1 MTRKTEAAY
10 THLFHNIESRWKIN
24 AKKATTD
31 YEKAIKNALRKVYTG
46 IKIVSCWFHYC
57 QALAKNAKNIKGF
70 RNFIKSDDAA
80 SRIFRKLMCL
90 PLMRADNIPAAFKL
104 IKEEA
109 LNLNKNKFAPFL
121 SYIEEQWLKHE
132 GPQSISVYMES
143 ERTNNPMESY
153 NSTLNFKIP
162 AKGCFYKFVSLLR
175 VEEFIKSCEYGL
187 IMNGGTQLYHIQKKS
202 YRDKNEKI
210 RSIQK
215 QFENRKI
222 NLKEFFDKAADLYE
236 DDFNQEDEDG
246 DTHCEDPTNDGD
258 DVLDENCE
266 KCHLRLKDTMF
277 QPCFHLK
284 YCAECA
290 QTLLDYDESMQ
301 KCPECDV
308 QVTGR
313 LRVFLWYYF

>member
-10 THLFHNIESRWKIN
+10 THLFHNIESRWKISP
-24 AKKATTD
+24 KKATTD
-31 YEKAIKNALRKVYTG
+31 YEKAIKNALRKLFPG
-46 IKIVSCWFHYC
+46 IKLVSCWFHYC
-57 QALAKNAKNIKGF
+57 QALAKNAKKIKGF
-70 RNFIKSDDAA
+70 RKFIKNDDAA
-80 SRIFRKLMCL
+80 SRIYRKLMCL

-109 LNLNKNKFAPFL
+109 IHLNKSNFSPFL
-121 SYIEEQWLKHE
+121 SYIEEQWLKRE

-175 VEEFIKSCEYGL
+175 VEEFIKSRDYAI
-187 IMNGGTQLYHIQKKS
+187 IMNGGTQLYHKQKKS

-210 RSIQK
+210 LLIQK
-215 QFENRKI
+215 QFGKGKI
-222 NLKEFFDKAADLYE
+222 NLKEFFDKSADLYE
-236 DDFNQEDEDG
+236 DDFNQEDD
-246 DTHCEDPTNDGD
+246 DEDPTNDEN

-266 KCHLRLKDTMF
+266 MCHLRLKDTMF

-290 QTLLDYDESMQ
+290 ESMQ
-301 KCPECDV
+301 KCPECDN
-308 QVTGR
+308 QITEH
-313 LRVFLWYYF
+313 LRVFLWYFF